1 MELEYCGRGDERAKQ
16 GWTRI
21 LATNQVRHWRAK
33 YLELLTYYETEIR
46 EEWNSSQLVSPENG
60 SDTFA
65 FRGFEG
71 NYRFRF
77 LLHGEQFGD
86 GMDVELAGDLNLHCD
101 FADGFDEKM
110 CTGGI

>member
-1 MELEYCGRGDERAKQ
+1 MNIVDEVTSEPNKAGQEYLR
-16 GWTRI
+16 
-21 LATNQVRHWRAK
+21 
-33 YLELLTYYETEIR
+33 LTK